1 MPTLRRKIDGRF
13 FVDYT
18 LNGTRRRLSVRV
30 SHNGAMVPIRDP
42 AEARKWFARFL
53 ERDWPALLGA
63 PPDVQT
69 SDPHLRQICDHYLD
83 VYLPTKNAARKTLIA
98 AAQICCQFERFASS
112 RHIGRVSQLSPALV
126 DAYAASLRDSELAPK
141 TIRNHLIMLR
151 ACLNAAVDRGLLD
164 KSPIKRW
171 LLPKVPDPE
180 IQPLTVDQVRQ
191 VLQIIA
197 ENAPSLT
204 PVTTWIALTGNR
216 PSDAVA
222 LSWANVDLQAA
233 VVSRVQVKTKQLA
246 QYEISPAAVAIL
258 KIERSRPCYKADGP
272 VFRDQFGDPF
282 TVHKIYHDFTRALAR
297 ATFERHVTLK
307 DLRHTFGSLMANEMK
322 CPLPIVQRLMG
333 HKSITTTMQYIKP
346 SAGVDYVNAFSTSIT
361 EQTGISKAPKPRKPR
376 K

>member
-1 MPTLRRKIDGRF
+1 
-13 FVDYT
+13 
-18 LNGTRRRLSVRV
+18 
-30 SHNGAMVPIRDP
+30 MVPIRDP

-63 PPDVQT
+63 PPDVRT
-69 SDPHLRQICDHYLD
+69 SDPHIREVCDHYLN

-98 AAQICCQFERFASS
+98 AAQICYQFERFASS
-112 RHIGRVSQLSPALV
+112 RHVGRVSQLSPALV

-171 LLPKVPDPE
+171 LLPKVADPE
-180 IQPLTVDQVRQ
+180 IQPLTADQLRE
-191 VLQIIA
+191 VLAIIH
-197 ENAPSLT
+197 ENAPALA
-204 PVTTWIALTGNR
+204 PIVTWIAMTGNR
-216 PSDAVA
+216 PSDACEA
-222 LSWANVDLQAA
+222 SWANVD
-233 VVSRVQVKTKQLA
+233 VSNAIVIRTQVKVKQLA
-246 QYEISPAAVAIL
+246 QYEISAELLAIL

-282 TVHKIYHDFTRALAR
+282 TVNKLYHDFTRAMAR
-297 ATFERHVTLK
+297 ASFERHITLK

-346 SAGVDYVNAFSTSIT
+346 SAGAEYVHAFSTSIT
-361 EQTGISKAPKPRKPR
+361 EQIGISKAPKPRKPR